1 VILLLLTS
9 LRRVFGRPWL
19 LLAGLL
25 LLAACAYGGRHL
37 WAWYHYRAACAALEA
52 YHHDEARAHL
62 DQCLQV
68 WSPSVATHLLAA
80 RAARRAAD
88 FEEAKK
94 QLKEC
99 GRADNKAP
107 DAVTFEWSLLQ
118 ASAGNLGQVEEF
130 LVTQSEKDPAQ
141 APLVWEALAEGYLRM
156 YRVLDALS
164 CLDNWL
170 EREPN
175 NPQAWF
181 LRGNVHR
188 QVNAVQKYV
197 EDYRRVVEL
206 DPSRSE
212 ARWRLALGLVEVGRY
227 EEARTHLEYVRQ
239 RQPDDPEVLVR
250 LARCQ
255 HGLGQGE
262 QARDLLDRVLH
273 DHPDHG
279 LALRTRG
286 EIALQDAQPA
296 EAEGFLRRAVRVL
309 PHDYSSQW
317 SLYLALQRQEG
328 KAAEAQAQLARAEQ
342 LKEQN
347 ERLAEI
353 RTRKMS
359 KDPHNPALHC
369 EMGTLLLSLGYKD
382 VGEQWLLSALREKP
396 DYAPAHKALADFYEE
411 QGDTENA
418 ALHRG
423 KAAEAASGTGTPP
436 SVPPGN

>member
-1 VILLLLTS
+1 
-9 LRRVFGRPWL
+9 

-25 LLAACAYGGRHL
+25 VLAGCAYGGRHL
-37 WAWYHYRAACAALEA
+37 WAWYQYRAACAALEA
-52 YHHDEARAHL
+52 YHSSEARAHL

-68 WSPSVATHLLAA
+68 WRPSITTHLLAA
-80 RAARRAAD
+80 RAARRAGDVA
-88 FEEAKK
+88 EAEK
-94 QLKEC
+94 QLNAC
-99 GRADNKAP
+99 GRATGKAP
-107 DAVTFEWSLLQ
+107 DVVTLEWSLLQ
-118 ASAGNLGQVEEF
+118 ASVGNLGEVEEF
-130 LVTQSEKDPAQ
+130 LVTLSEKNPAQ

-227 EEARTHLEYVRQ
+227 EEALGHLEYVRQ

-250 LARCQ
+250 LARCH

-262 QARDLLDRVLH
+262 QARELLDRVLR
-273 DHPDHG
+273 DHPDNG

-286 EIALQDAQPA
+286 EIALQEAQPA
-296 EAEGFLRRAVRVL
+296 EAETFLRRAVRVL
-309 PHDYSSQW
+309 PHDYSCQW

-328 KAAEAQAQLARAEQ
+328 KAVEAQAQLARAEH

-359 KDPHNPALHC
+359 QDPHNPALHC
-369 EMGTLLLSLGYKD
+369 EMGTLLISLGYKD
-382 VGEQWLLSALREKP
+382 VGERWLLSALHEKP

-411 QGDTENA
+411 QGDAE
-418 ALHRG
+418 
-423 KAAEAASGTGTPP
+423 KAAEHRGFAAAATPGTGTPP
-436 SVPPGN
+436 LVPPVP